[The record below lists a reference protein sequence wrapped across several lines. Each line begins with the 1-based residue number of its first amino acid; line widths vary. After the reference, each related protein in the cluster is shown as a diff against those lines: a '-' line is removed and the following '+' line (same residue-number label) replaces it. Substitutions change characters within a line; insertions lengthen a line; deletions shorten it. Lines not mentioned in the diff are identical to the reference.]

1 MDEQNISDEYKVR
14 LEKLNKLKKSGNIP
28 YKSKFN
34 KTHFTSD
41 VSNMDEKSFRDGA
54 SVLSG
59 PKNVCSVAGRV
70 ITKRD
75 HGKIIFLDIADM
87 KGELQVAI
95 KNDCIGNDSFDFFNE
110 FVDPGDFI
118 GIEGE
123 PFITK
128 RGTLA
133 VLATDVVL
141 LSKAVSPLPSA
152 FFGVKDVELKYR
164 KRYLDLI
171 LNKKTQE
178 TFKIREKFVQASR
191 EWLLERSF
199 REVVTRTLQTVYGGA
214 LAEPFKTHH
223 NYLKKDFYLRISNEL
238 DLKMVACGG
247 VERVF
252 EFAIDFRNE
261 GIDSSHLQEFQMLE
275 WYKAYSDYIEGIEM
289 TKDLLKYAVEKSLN
303 KTTFTY
309 NDHEFDL
316 SKDIPTVT
324 FSDLM
329 KKYDIDIDATK
340 EVLIKKSVDVGIKK
354 ELLQNKS
361 RATILD
367 DLYKKVAR
375 PNLKD
380 PVFIIDHPTDLF
392 PLARVSDKD
401 PSKAESFQLV
411 IMGWEVVKG
420 YSELIDPQR
429 QKIFFENQKKAREE
443 GDLEAMPTN
452 DEFLDAME
460 HGFPPMVGFG
470 MGIDRI
476 VTLITNNKNLKDT
489 VLFPTLG

>member
-223 NYLKKDFYLRISNEL
+223 QLLLNNIFSFSSYFYTVYVFCNKHVGKFSN
-238 DLKMVACGG
+238 
-247 VERVF
+247 
-252 EFAIDFRNE
+252 
-261 GIDSSHLQEFQMLE
+261 
-275 WYKAYSDYIEGIEM
+275 
-289 TKDLLKYAVEKSLN
+289 
-303 KTTFTY
+303 
-309 NDHEFDL
+309 
-316 SKDIPTVT
+316 
-324 FSDLM
+324 
-329 KKYDIDIDATK
+329 
-340 EVLIKKSVDVGIKK
+340 
-354 ELLQNKS
+354 
-361 RATILD
+361 
-367 DLYKKVAR
+367 
-375 PNLKD
+375 
-380 PVFIIDHPTDLF
+380 LF
-392 PLARVSDKD
+392 H
-401 PSKAESFQLV
+401 
-411 IMGWEVVKG
+411 
-420 YSELIDPQR
+420 
-429 QKIFFENQKKAREE
+429 
-443 GDLEAMPTN
+443 T
-452 DEFLDAME
+452 
-460 HGFPPMVGFG
+460 GFPAFFFC
-470 MGIDRI
+470 
-476 VTLITNNKNLKDT
+476 
-489 VLFPTLG
+489 VLMAK